1 MREEREIGYRKR
13 DIEGERMWRE
23 REIYIERVEREKEN
37 EENA

>member
-23 REIYIERVEREKEN
+23 RDIYRES
-37 EENA
+37 